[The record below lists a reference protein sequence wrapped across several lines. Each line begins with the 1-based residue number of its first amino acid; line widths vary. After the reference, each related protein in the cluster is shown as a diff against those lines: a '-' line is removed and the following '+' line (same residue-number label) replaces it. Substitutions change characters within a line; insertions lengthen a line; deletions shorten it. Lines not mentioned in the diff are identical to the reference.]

1 MMVIGFYKCFS
12 MEELLMKLSGNTILI
27 TGGASG
33 IGLAFAERFLKEGNT
48 VIVVGRRIEKLQ
60 EVKEKFPELVIRGCD
75 VSIKDDRIKL
85 FQWVMSE
92 FPNLNML
99 VNNAGIQQRVNL
111 LHSENDW
118 DYYQNEIA
126 INVEGPIHLSML
138 FIPHFMKQN
147 DAAILNVT
155 SGLAIMPGVWVPIYS
170 ATKAAIH
177 SFTLTLRHQLENT
190 NIEVIEVLPPAV
202 NTDLGGVGLHTF
214 GAPLDDFADSIFNGL
229 KNGFHEIGYG
239 GTEKRIGAPREE
251 IEQGM
256 KMAWKNF
263 LKNNPQF

>member
-1 MMVIGFYKCFS
+1 
-12 MEELLMKLSGNTILI
+12 MKLTGNTILI

-33 IGLAFAERFLKEGNT
+33 IGLAFAERFLNEGNK

-60 EVKEKFPELVIRGCD
+60 EAKEKYPELIIRGCD
-75 VSIKDDRIKL
+75 VSIEEDRIKL
-85 FQWVMSE
+85 FEWVKNDYPE
-92 FPNLNML
+92 LNVL

-111 LHSENDW
+111 QQSEKDW
-118 DYYQNEIA
+118 GYYQNEIA

-147 DAAILNVT
+147 HAAILNVT

-170 ATKAAIH
+170 ATKAAMH
-177 SFTLTLRHQLENT
+177 SFTLTLRYQLETT

-214 GAPLDDFADSIFNGL
+214 GAPLEDFADSIFKGL
-229 KNGFHEIGYG
+229 KNGQNEIGYG

-251 IEQGM
+251 IDQGI

-263 LKNNPQF
+263 LKNNPEFFNKK

>member
-1 MMVIGFYKCFS
+1 
-12 MEELLMKLSGNTILI
+12 MEESIMKLSGNTILI

-33 IGLAFAERFLKEGNT
+33 IGLAFAERFLKEGNK

-60 EVKEKFPELVIRGCD
+60 EVKEKYPELIIRGCD
-75 VSIKDDRIKL
+75 VSIKEDRIKL
-85 FQWVMSE
+85 FEWVINE
-92 FPNLNML
+92 YPDLNVL
-99 VNNAGIQQRVNL
+99 VNNAGIQQRVNFL
-111 LHSENDW
+111 QPEKDW
-118 DYYQNEIA
+118 GYYQNEIA

-147 DAAILNVT
+147 DAVILNIT

-170 ATKAAIH
+170 ATKAAMH

-190 NIEVIEVLPPAV
+190 KIEVIEVLPPAV

-229 KNGFHEIGYG
+229 KNGQNEIGYG

-251 IEQGM
+251 IEQGI

-263 LKNNPQF
+263 LKNNPEFLNKK